1 MHKQIFHEGIA
12 MIGQKLSADEQGSS
26 KRLMKNLAKGTTL
39 FFLVKG
45 ILWLTLPL
53 FYALYSME

>member
-1 MHKQIFHEGIA
+1 